1 MTDLSACDAQR
12 LRRSRPRPIRSNSSA
27 KFNERA
33 TMPRHSA
40 QPARPTAAWVNFSCA
55 CFAAS
60 VLLVGGGIFAVPLGW
75 TIRAC
80 FAAGMA
86 MLVLSSFIL
95 AKTMRDLHETKRMI
109 DRIGDVRVHKLL
121 RAERP

>member
-1 MTDLSACDAQR
+1 
-12 LRRSRPRPIRSNSSA
+12 
-27 KFNERA
+27 
-33 TMPRHSA
+33 MPRHSA
-40 QPARPTAAWVNFSCA
+40 QPARPTPAWVSFSCA

-86 MLVLSSFIL
+86 TLVLSSFLL
-95 AKTMRDLHETKRMI
+95 AKTMHDLHETNRMMN
-109 DRIGDVRVHKLL
+109 RIGHGLPEKLL
-121 RAERP
+121 RVGQP